1 MQLDKSQYKEE
12 AHIGEE
18 LMEDSKVSP
27 LDRKCFAVKQ
37 MVEDR
42 VFTLDEALAA
52 YSVSKDDFNNYLS
65 RYVVSEINVLFLDSS
80 SVIAVTAS
88 IAVIG
93 KLYQTFLGSIDPEA
107 QAFQKH
113 LLSLSQAVSSGK
125 VAV

>member
-27 LDRKCFAVKQ
+27 LDRRCFAVKQ
-37 MVEDR
+37 MVEDK

-52 YSVSKDDFNNYLS
+52 YSVNKDDFNNYLS
-65 RYVVSEINVLFLDSS
+65 RYVVSEINVLLLDSS

-88 IAVIG
+88 LAVIS
-93 KLYQTFLGSIDPEA
+93 KLYQTFVGSIDPEA
-107 QAFQKH
+107 QAFQNH

>member
-18 LMEDSKVSP
+18 LMEDSKVSS
-27 LDRKCFAVKQ
+27 LDRRCFAVKQ
-37 MVEDR
+37 MVEDK

-65 RYVVSEINVLFLDSS
+65 RYVVSEIKVLLLDSS

-88 IAVIG
+88 LAVIS
-93 KLYQTFLGSIDPEA
+93 KLYQTFVGSIDPEA
-107 QAFQKH
+107 QAFQNH
-113 LLSLSQAVSSGK
+113 LLSLSQAISSGK

>member
-1 MQLDKSQYKEE
+1 MPLDKSQYKEE

-27 LDRKCFAVKQ
+27 LDRRCFAVKQ

-65 RYVVSEINVLFLDSS
+65 RYVVSEIKVLLLDSS

-88 IAVIG
+88 LAVIS
-93 KLYQTFLGSIDPEA
+93 KLYQTFVGSIDPEA
-107 QAFQKH
+107 QAFQNH
-113 LLSLSQAVSSGK
+113 LLSLSQAISSGK

>member
-1 MQLDKSQYKEE
+1 MQLYKSQYKEE

-27 LDRKCFAVKQ
+27 LDRSCFAVKQ

-65 RYVVSEINVLFLDSS
+65 RYVVSEIKVLLLDSS

-88 IAVIG
+88 LAVIS
-93 KLYQTFLGSIDPEA
+93 KLYQTFVGSIDPEA
-107 QAFQKH
+107 QAFQNH